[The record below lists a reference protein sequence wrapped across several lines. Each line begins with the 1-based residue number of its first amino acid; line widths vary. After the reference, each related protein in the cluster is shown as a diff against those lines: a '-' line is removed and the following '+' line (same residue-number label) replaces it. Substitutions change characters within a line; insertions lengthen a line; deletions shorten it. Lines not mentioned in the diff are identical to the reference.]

1 MKKNDPTQKAEELI
15 VEFFSV
21 HTVLHCKNGCITI
34 DSIGMDSAKRGALI
48 AVDEILNT
56 LMKIKFYSE
65 LNFLQERRYWQEVKQ
80 EIERYTK
87 GIGPRERALRTI
99 EYLKYDYGDKAK
111 EEAIKLTNEN
121 LSEFKEENDAY
132 RIIFCQEVIK
142 ELEKM

>member
-34 DSIGMDSAKRGALI
+34 DSIGMDSAKRCALI
-48 AVDEILNT
+48 AVDNLIQQCHDYRDIDL
-56 LMKIKFYSE
+56 
-65 LNFLQERRYWQEVKQ
+65 ERSKNYWQEVKQ
-80 EIERYTK
+80 EIERYMK

-99 EYLKYDYGDKAK
+99 EYLKYDYGDNAK
-111 EEAIKLTNEN
+111 LEAIKDIKEWLE
-121 LSEFKEENDAY
+121 ECKEENDAY
-132 RIIFCQEVIK
+132 RIAYIQEVIK

>member
-34 DSIGMDSAKRGALI
+34 DSIGMDSAKRCALI

-80 EIERYTK
+80 EIERYMK

-99 EYLKYDYGDKAK
+99 EYLKYDYGDNAK
-111 EEAIKLTNEN
+111 LEAIKDIKEWLE
-121 LSEFKEENDAY
+121 ECKEENDAY
-132 RIIFCQEVIK
+132 RIAYIQEVIK